1 MYVCRKSD
9 PESKGKIENLI
20 KFIKRN
26 FLRIRDFENIE
37 EAQERLFKWLN
48 RRANGKISLAT
59 RRIPQEMFTEEKIH
73 LRGIKEFHLPEG

>member
-1 MYVCRKSD
+1 MNLRMYVCRKSD

-37 EAQERLFKWLN
+37 EA
-48 RRANGKISLAT
+48 RRGCLST
-59 RRIPQEMFTEEKIH
+59 
-73 LRGIKEFHLPEG
+73 